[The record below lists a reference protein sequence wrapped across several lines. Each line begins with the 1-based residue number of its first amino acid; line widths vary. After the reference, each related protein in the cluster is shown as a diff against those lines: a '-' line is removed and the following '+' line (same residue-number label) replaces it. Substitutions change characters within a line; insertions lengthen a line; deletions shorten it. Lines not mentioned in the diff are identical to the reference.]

1 MRCGTPSRAVIRF
14 YLTLIEDSI
23 RVSIF
28 YFFGSL
34 PLFIKVQL
42 RTLSFLSAFAF
53 DSFPFKVSSQFSSSL
68 TCSPP
73 PPPFVLIADRL
84 EGSCH
89 FPQSVIKALRPSA
102 LPLELII
109 AKTTQ
114 VVLKKKTKKQL
125 LTRIIALHAVIFF
138 FSFCCFDLSTLSEG
152 GGLRQRNLKY

>member
-89 FPQSVIKALRPSA
+89 FPPSVIKALRPSA

-114 VVLKKKTKKQL
+114 VVFKKKTKKTTADQNNSFTRCDL
-125 LTRIIALHAVIFF
+125 LLLLF
-138 FSFCCFDLSTLSEG
+138 L
-152 GGLRQRNLKY
+152 LR